1 MADNSAAIDF
11 VRQNAVADDSGNY
24 RIAQKKY
31 MEYMASQ
38 GIPKEVMQAY
48 READTNLLNA
58 MYEFNAEE
66 MLKRC
71 DEDKKNGDDPSK
83 RVIKLNVTVPD
94 GAYKMI
100 TYGAKQ
106 YPLPNK
112 SGETITKT
120 MVTRLTID
128 QDRKLDRA
136 LCVSYEKK
144 LADLLGVS
152 L

>member
-71 DEDKKNGDDPSK
+71 EEDKKNGDDPSK
-83 RVIKLNVTVPD
+83 RVIKLSVTVPD
-94 GAYKMI
+94 GAYKMT

-128 QDRKLDRA
+128 QDRKLDKA

>member
-11 VRQNAVADDSGNY
+11 VRQNATADDSGNY

-38 GIPKEVMQAY
+38 GIPKEVLQAY
-48 READTNLLNA
+48 READTSLINA

-71 DEDKKNGDDPSK
+71 EEAKKNGEDPSD
-83 RVIKLNVTVPD
+83 RVVKLSVAVPD
-94 GAYKMI
+94 GAYKLT
-100 TYGAKQ
+100 TYSAKQ

-112 SGETITKT
+112 HGETITKT
-120 MVTRLTID
+120 MVARLTID
-128 QDRKLDRA
+128 QDRKLDKS
-136 LCVSYEKK
+136 LCETYEKK
-144 LADLLGVS
+144 LADLLGVQ